1 MIKIKEIAHD
11 ELYAIAIATG
21 TSSTGNHYQNVI
33 VSPNPNARRSS
44 WSLYINPDDPRDL
57 DEIGNPT
64 LEYNEDGTRKV
75 VPLIPAV
82 KLTRQFKL
90 LSVKH
95 APYNVNDRRIE
106 TTSVICEDSENAT
119 DAAYHAVQRGME
131 RADFLYKN
139 PAYYAEYHEF
149 LAKKLTLDEFFE
161 LIEAQDAL
169 PD

>member
-1 MIKIKEIAHD
+1 MKFKEIEHD
-11 ELYAIAIATG
+11 ALYAIAVATG
-21 TSSTGNHYQNVI
+21 TSSNGNHYQNVL
-33 VSPNPNARRSS
+33 VSTDPNARRSS

-75 VPLIPAV
+75 VPLIPTV

-90 LSVKH
+90 LSVSH
-95 APYNVNDRRIE
+95 APYNVNDRRID
-106 TTSVICEDSENAT
+106 TTSVICEESEDST
-119 DAAYHAVQRGME
+119 AAARRAVQRGME

-139 PAYYAEYHEF
+139 PAYYADYRDF
-149 LAKKLTLDEFFE
+149 LAKKLTPDEFFE